1 MAAVDSYRKYIYL
14 SNNNYVE
21 SGFGHVLENLKFD
34 FSVRVLVIVLEFNS
48 VFSKRI
54 VVKMLLFCP
63 YLGIK
68 SCRELSIFGR
78 SATSGN
84 YPDAIETRT
93 AAERF
98 VDMHIRLLT
107 PSVNV
112 CMHIAYIKH
121 AQKHDIIHAHT
132 EVSQN
137 AMCNTSF
144 IIALFCT
151 QGGARE

>member
-1 MAAVDSYRKYIYL
+1 M
-14 SNNNYVE
+14 
-21 SGFGHVLENLKFD
+21 
-34 FSVRVLVIVLEFNS
+34 
-48 VFSKRI
+48 
-54 VVKMLLFCP
+54 KMLLFCP

-68 SCRELSIFGR
+68 SRRELSIFGR

-112 CMHIAYIKH
+112 CMHIAYIKSNMH
-121 AQKHDIIHAHT
+121 RNMTSYMHT
-132 EVSQN
+132 D
-137 AMCNTSF
+137 THGSF
-144 IIALFCT
+144 PESDA
-151 QGGARE
+151 